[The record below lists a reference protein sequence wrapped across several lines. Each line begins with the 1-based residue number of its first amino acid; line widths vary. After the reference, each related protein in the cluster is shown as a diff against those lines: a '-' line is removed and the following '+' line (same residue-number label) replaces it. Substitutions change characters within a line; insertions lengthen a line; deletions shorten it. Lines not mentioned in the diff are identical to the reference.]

1 MKKKIFLVCFAT
13 FLFGIVACG
22 KKGNETNELTKIPL
36 VATPEMREAPSPTP
50 TVAVTKNLTPSV
62 ILESTPITTPTKIIE
77 VISSRPTSTPVP
89 SPTMPIPWPSEQVEP
104 EFRDD
109 GKKLISND
117 ANHFGSKY
125 MCSFLRKYYDVN
137 KDGFLSNAERN
148 RLLLM
153 GLDIDTFAKELEDDE
168 LDKVSYDETFFASF
182 PNLTYFACPI
192 ADKIIIKNH
201 EKLQTLVTIGEFGRV
216 NEIVIDQCPE
226 FQYADLHWVR
236 GNVTITNVKQG
247 LVGILY
253 PGERDGDKRRDV
265 LGKYTLDANVYLYQ
279 VLPIEYEESETCL
292 SDLLENVDLVWMNCA
307 KDIIGYKKEDVVPD
321 LLGIDLLETELKDR
335 FTSVVDKA
343 IISDVKNFEALCYS
357 PNNGVY
363 GEITAIV
370 EIKTN
375 DGEVVEKEM
384 TFEGFVTQDHKVEL
398 FESNDYKTRF
408 CDFQFWR
415 FYGYSV
421 DEYLRDMEEITGN
434 IRLAYRFGNSNSFR
448 YYLSENVDSDG
459 NGILNRQERENVTEI
474 HFNSA
479 DHDSMN
485 SGYNQTLIDLNLF
498 PNLTSITI
506 EGSAS
511 IVCTGHTNLKNI
523 TVTDGKT
530 KNVEISDCDKL
541 EKLEINELIPNGM
554 VLVTNCNNLK
564 EIVVKKA
571 TDNNI
576 LDLVNTPNAHIII
589 NGK

>member
-1 MKKKIFLVCFAT
+1 M
-13 FLFGIVACG
+13 
-22 KKGNETNELTKIPL
+22 
-36 VATPEMREAPSPTP
+36 
-50 TVAVTKNLTPSV
+50 
-62 ILESTPITTPTKIIE
+62 
-77 VISSRPTSTPVP
+77 
-89 SPTMPIPWPSEQVEP
+89 
-104 EFRDD
+104 
-109 GKKLISND
+109 
-117 ANHFGSKY
+117 
-125 MCSFLRKYYDVN
+125 
-137 KDGFLSNAERN
+137 
-148 RLLLM
+148 
-153 GLDIDTFAKELEDDE
+153 
-168 LDKVSYDETFFASF
+168 
-182 PNLTYFACPI
+182 
-192 ADKIIIKNH
+192 
-201 EKLQTLVTIGEFGRV
+201 
-216 NEIVIDQCPE
+216 
-226 FQYADLHWVR
+226 
-236 GNVTITNVKQG
+236 
-247 LVGILY
+247 
-253 PGERDGDKRRDV
+253 
-265 LGKYTLDANVYLYQ
+265 
-279 VLPIEYEESETCL
+279 
-292 SDLLENVDLVWMNCA
+292 
-307 KDIIGYKKEDVVPD
+307 
-321 LLGIDLLETELKDR
+321 
-335 FTSVVDKA
+335 
-343 IISDVKNFEALCYS
+343 
-357 PNNGVY
+357 Y